1 MAEALKTRNHS
12 IDLIKLVASF
22 FVICIHTKTTI
33 SIDGFKTGSFS
44 YIIDNV
50 ARFAVPFFFIT
61 SGYLLDFTDKKKI
74 LSRLLKVVL
83 LYIFWS
89 AIFIVIR
96 ESNGLS
102 YASFTFSH
110 NEKISFILSI
120 LYTTFFYGLERHMWF
135 FPAYIVGVVMVML
148 IGNNKRVLMGFAILL
163 YCIGL
168 TGQEFR
174 FIYPEHLSFIPMQS
188 YDHEWLQRTYLTRN
202 GFFLAFPCIAAGHL
216 LKGISTK
223 IMSLSL
229 SVLGPIIISLFA
241 LQYMECYLMTM
252 RTGEIA
258 EYYVSTIFLSGL
270 ILLLGIKYHQK
281 KTIFSNAGKQA
292 GGVYLIHPVFMYI
305 FIIKF
310 KDLTLWQ
317 GWPFIYT
324 PLLFTL
330 SLLSSLALSKL
341 PFLRKVITI

>member
-1 MAEALKTRNHS
+1 MTEALKTRNYA

-33 SIDGFKTGSFS
+33 SVDGFKTGSFS

-50 ARFAVPFFFIT
+50 ARFAVPFFFMA

-74 LSRLLKVVL
+74 QSRLLKVIL

-89 AIFIVIR
+89 VIFIVIR

-102 YASFTFSH
+102 YASFSFSH

-120 LYTTFFYGLERHMWF
+120 LYTTLFYGLERHMWF

-148 IGNNKRVLMGFAILL
+148 IGNNKRVLMCFAAIL

-202 GFFLAFPCIAAGHL
+202 GFFLAFPCIAAGHM
-216 LKGISTK
+216 LKGISAKT
-223 IMSLSL
+223 MSLSL
-229 SVLGPIIISLFA
+229 LLLGPIIISLFA

-258 EYYVSTIFLSGL
+258 EYYVSTIFLSGF

-281 KTIFSNAGKQA
+281 KTIFSHAGKQA

-305 FIIKF
+305 FIINF

-341 PFLRKVITI
+341 PFLRRVITI